1 MVNFDNK
8 LVVILNEK
16 IETGKAMNA
25 LSHAMLGF
33 GSGTVTKE
41 EVKLNKYE
49 DVDGNVHEN
58 ISEMPLVVLRAGSNK
73 IRTIKNKAKE
83 MEIKYVDF
91 VETMSVGTYEEEFKL
106 TKTKKDEE
114 LNYWALI
121 LFGDWVKVTELTGK
135 LSLYK

>member
-1 MVNFDNK
+1 MVESNNK

-16 IETGKAMNA
+16 VETGKAMNA
-25 LSHAMLGF
+25 LAHAMLGF
-33 GSGTVTKE
+33 GAGAITKE
-41 EVKLNKYE
+41 EVHLNKYE
-49 DVDGNVHEN
+49 DAVGNVHDN
-58 ISEMPLVVLRAGSNK
+58 ISEMGIVILRAGSNK

-83 MEIKYVDF
+83 MGLKYVDF
-91 VETMSVGTYEEEFKL
+91 VETMSIGTYEEEFKL

-121 LFGDWVKVTELTGK
+121 LYGDWDKVTGLTGK